1 MVAGLIHPIKA
12 IVWLLGAVLVQGTLR
27 SAPELIWHRSYNGS
41 GEESHPHYVIET
53 RDGGF
58 LMVGETG
65 FVEDHSARIF
75 LVKTDS
81 KGRLGWQREF
91 GRRGYNLGNCV
102 CEAADGNFLV
112 AGSLSKD
119 AALIKVEAD
128 SGETLWTQ
136 TWDLGSEDAFEG
148 VALSEDGSIL
158 LTGYRD
164 GLAEGT
170 FLNWGRGV
178 AVKTDASGKEIWL
191 RDLSKFTSSGY
202 RIRALGQGS
211 LVACHPRD
219 EESEE
224 YNLLRLDQSGK
235 VEWAKTYGEIYWGFD
250 QTPGR
255 DPL

>member
-1 MVAGLIHPIKA
+1 MV
-12 IVWLLGAVLVQGTLR
+12 
-27 SAPELIWHRSYNGS
+27 GS
-41 GEESHPHYVIET
+41 GN
-53 RDGGF
+53 
-58 LMVGETG
+58 LVGEDTTWGIVYAKPQTG
-65 FVEDHSARIF
+65 I
-75 LVKTDS
+75 
-81 KGRLGWQREF
+81 
-91 GRRGYNLGNCV
+91 
-102 CEAADGNFLV
+102 LV

-211 LVACHPRD
+211 LVALPSKGRGVRGIQPAASRSKWKGGMGQD
-219 EESEE
+219 LRGD
-224 YNLLRLDQSGK
+224 LLG
-235 VEWAKTYGEIYWGFD
+235 V
-250 QTPGR
+250 
-255 DPL
+255 